1 MSLRSWTAP
10 RAFTERSRRLY
21 SPLDRGHRRTGC
33 AWTVQLPRS
42 LCLLWVQNRS
52 LKLGAFAK
60 SGGPIPDFDCG
71 AQPRLRPARGID
83 DDRAEQAAG
92 RFTVGQPKTRHD
104 AAYRAG
110 AGAMCSGILPHC
122 CLVAARATPPAP
134 TRERATTL
142 SWTTPAHPPDPPTP
156 MRRGFLFH
164 ADHCCPVR
172 LSWGGRA
179 CRFGRACHTVSGPS
193 GELRV

>member
-1 MSLRSWTAP
+1 
-10 RAFTERSRRLY
+10 
-21 SPLDRGHRRTGC
+21 
-33 AWTVQLPRS
+33 
-42 LCLLWVQNRS
+42 
-52 LKLGAFAK
+52 
-60 SGGPIPDFDCG
+60 
-71 AQPRLRPARGID
+71 
-83 DDRAEQAAG
+83 
-92 RFTVGQPKTRHD
+92 
-104 AAYRAG
+104 
-110 AGAMCSGILPHC
+110 MCSGILPHC